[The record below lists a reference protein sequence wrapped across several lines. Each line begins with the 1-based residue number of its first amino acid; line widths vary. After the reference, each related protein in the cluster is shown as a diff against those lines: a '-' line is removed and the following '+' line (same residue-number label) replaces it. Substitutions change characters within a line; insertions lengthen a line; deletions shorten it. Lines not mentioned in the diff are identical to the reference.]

1 MDSEAGDAHCQRLH
15 ATWSL
20 VYCSPAARPAPP
32 PLLAADPASRGLIL
46 VDAAGAGAALRLSLS
61 IDGGAGSESLLSLGN
76 FVLSSTPAGEFE
88 VRAPDG
94 RTALSV
100 DAAGAVSVHGQLH
113 ARGSLRVDGKLNYLG
128 LSQWFLARA
137 ESFEASCSAWSNCTR
152 TSCGA
157 IRMLGGYGA
166 FAGGEVPS
174 PAQFRRNS
182 AQFSDAAATTTQVS
196 KLFVRLDTPHTE
208 LRLKATFHYIDR
220 WEARRRARVDSQ
232 FVWAESYTL
241 PPAAEGVNLCGG
253 DAPENRFAVAIDAVV
268 PHNSTVAN
276 ILFGTTLDAP
286 ATHAS
291 WGVSDLQLFLR

>member
-1 MDSEAGDAHCQRLH
+1 MRPFSTQVGGTHQPAPQLDSEAADGPL
-15 ATWSL
+15 
-20 VYCSPAARPAPP
+20 PAPP
-32 PLLAADPASRGLIL
+32 RHMVASLLLAG
-46 VDAAGAGAALRLSLS
+46 GTTGAALHSSSPTSLLEASSSLTPPSADAALNVSSLS

-76 FVLSSTPAGEFE
+76 FVLSSTPAGDFE

-166 FAGGEVPS
+166 FAGGEVPPS
-174 PAQFRRNS
+174 PANSGAIRRNS
-182 AQFSDAAATTTQVS
+182 LTPRATTAPRCRSSSCAST
-196 KLFVRLDTPHTE
+196 RRTP
-208 LRLKATFHYIDR
+208 
-220 WEARRRARVDSQ
+220 
-232 FVWAESYTL
+232 
-241 PPAAEGVNLCGG
+241 NCG
-253 DAPENRFAVAIDAVV
+253 
-268 PHNSTVAN
+268 
-276 ILFGTTLDAP
+276 
-286 ATHAS
+286 
-291 WGVSDLQLFLR
+291 

>member
-1 MDSEAGDAHCQRLH
+1 MVA
-15 ATWSL
+15 SL
-20 VYCSPAARPAPP
+20 
-32 PLLAADPASRGLIL
+32 LLAG
-46 VDAAGAGAALRLSLS
+46 GTAGAALHSSQPTSLLEASSSLTPPSADAALNVSSLS

-166 FAGGEVPS
+166 FAGGEVPPS
-174 PAQFRRNS
+174 PAQFRRNP
-182 AQFSDAAATTTQVS
+182 AQFSDAAHQPPLPGVKA
-196 KLFVRLDTPHTE
+196 
-208 LRLKATFHYIDR
+208 LRAPRHAAHRI
-220 WEARRRARVDSQ
+220 
-232 FVWAESYTL
+232 
-241 PPAAEGVNLCGG
+241 AAEGNL
-253 DAPENRFAVAIDAVV
+253 PL
-268 PHNSTVAN
+268 H
-276 ILFGTTLDAP
+276 
-286 ATHAS
+286 
-291 WGVSDLQLFLR
+291 

>member
-1 MDSEAGDAHCQRLH
+1 MVA
-15 ATWSL
+15 SL
-20 VYCSPAARPAPP
+20 
-32 PLLAADPASRGLIL
+32 LLAGGS
-46 VDAAGAGAALRLSLS
+46 AGAALHSSPPTSLLEASSSLTPPSADAALNVSSLS

-76 FVLSSTPAGEFE
+76 FVLSSTPTGEFE

-166 FAGGEVPS
+166 FAGGEVPPS
-174 PAQFRRNS
+174 PAQFRRNP
-182 AQFSDAAATTTQVS
+182 AQFSDAARHHPPRCRSSSCAST
-196 KLFVRLDTPHTE
+196 RRTP
-208 LRLKATFHYIDR
+208 
-220 WEARRRARVDSQ
+220 
-232 FVWAESYTL
+232 
-241 PPAAEGVNLCGG
+241 NCG
-253 DAPENRFAVAIDAVV
+253 
-268 PHNSTVAN
+268 
-276 ILFGTTLDAP
+276 
-286 ATHAS
+286 
-291 WGVSDLQLFLR
+291 

>member
-1 MDSEAGDAHCQRLH
+1 MVA
-15 ATWSL
+15 SL
-20 VYCSPAARPAPP
+20 
-32 PLLAADPASRGLIL
+32 LLAGGS
-46 VDAAGAGAALRLSLS
+46 AGAALHSSQPTSLLEASSSLTPPSADAALNVSSLS

-100 DAAGAVSVHGQLH
+100 DAAGAVSAHGQLH

-166 FAGGEVPS
+166 FAGGEVRPS
-174 PAQFRRNS
+174 PRNSSATRRNS
-182 AQFSDAAATTTQVS
+182 LTPPTNHRSQVS

-220 WEARRRARVDSQ
+220 WEGASAYARVDSQ

-276 ILFGTTLDAP
+276 ILFGATLDAA

>member
-1 MDSEAGDAHCQRLH
+1 MVA
-15 ATWSL
+15 SL
-20 VYCSPAARPAPP
+20 
-32 PLLAADPASRGLIL
+32 LLAG
-46 VDAAGAGAALRLSLS
+46 GTAGAALHSSSPTSLLEASSSLTPPSADAALNVSSLS
-61 IDGGAGSESLLSLGN
+61 IDGGEGSESLLSLGN

-174 PAQFRRNS
+174 PVPSPAQSGAIRRNS
-182 AQFSDAAATTTQVS
+182 AQFSHAARHHRSQVS

-220 WEARRRARVDSQ
+220 WEGASAYARVDSQ

-276 ILFGTTLDAP
+276 ILFGATLDAA

>member
-1 MDSEAGDAHCQRLH
+1 MVA
-15 ATWSL
+15 SL
-20 VYCSPAARPAPP
+20 
-32 PLLAADPASRGLIL
+32 LLAG
-46 VDAAGAGAALRLSLS
+46 GTAGAALHSSSPTSLLEASSSLTPPSADAALNVSSLS

-166 FAGGEVPS
+166 FAGGEVPPS
-174 PAQFRRNS
+174 PSPFRRNS
-182 AQFSDAAATTTQVS
+182 AQFADAAHHHRSQVS

-220 WEARRRARVDSQ
+220 WEGASAYARVDSQ

-276 ILFGTTLDAP
+276 ILFGATLGAA

>member
-1 MDSEAGDAHCQRLH
+1 MVA
-15 ATWSL
+15 SL
-20 VYCSPAARPAPP
+20 
-32 PLLAADPASRGLIL
+32 LLAG
-46 VDAAGAGAALRLSLS
+46 GTAGAALHSSPPTSLLEASSSLTPPSADAALNVSSLS

-166 FAGGEVPS
+166 FAGGEVPPS
-174 PAQFRRNS
+174 PAQFRRTS
-182 AQFSDAAATTTQVS
+182 AQFSHAAHHHRSQVS

-220 WEARRRARVDSQ
+220 WEGASAYARVDSQ

-276 ILFGTTLDAP
+276 ILFGATLDAA

>member
-1 MDSEAGDAHCQRLH
+1 MVASLLFAGG
-15 ATWSL
+15 T
-20 VYCSPAARPAPP
+20 
-32 PLLAADPASRGLIL
+32 
-46 VDAAGAGAALRLSLS
+46 AGAALHSSQPTSLLEASSSLTPPSADAALNVSSLS
-61 IDGGAGSESLLSLGN
+61 IDGGAGSESLLSLGS

-174 PAQFRRNS
+174 PAQSGATRRNS
-182 AQFSDAAATTTQVS
+182 PNAAHHHRSQVS

-220 WEARRRARVDSQ
+220 WEGASAYARVDSQ

-276 ILFGTTLDAP
+276 ILFGATLDAP

>member
-1 MDSEAGDAHCQRLH
+1 MVASILFAGG
-15 ATWSL
+15 T
-20 VYCSPAARPAPP
+20 
-32 PLLAADPASRGLIL
+32 
-46 VDAAGAGAALRLSLS
+46 AGAALHSSSPTSLLEASSSLTPPSADAALNVSSLS

-166 FAGGEVPS
+166 FAGGEVRPS
-174 PAQFRRNS
+174 PAQFRR
-182 AQFSDAAATTTQVS
+182 A
-196 KLFVRLDTPHTE
+196 
-208 LRLKATFHYIDR
+208 
-220 WEARRRARVDSQ
+220 
-232 FVWAESYTL
+232 
-241 PPAAEGVNLCGG
+241 
-253 DAPENRFAVAIDAVV
+253 AVARAIPAQCG
-268 PHNSTVAN
+268 A
-276 ILFGTTLDAP
+276 IL
-286 ATHAS
+286 
-291 WGVSDLQLFLR
+291 

>member
-1 MDSEAGDAHCQRLH
+1 MVA
-15 ATWSL
+15 SL
-20 VYCSPAARPAPP
+20 
-32 PLLAADPASRGLIL
+32 LLAG
-46 VDAAGAGAALRLSLS
+46 GTAGAALHSSPPTSLLEASSSLTPPSADAALNVSSLS

-157 IRMLGGYGA
+157 IRILGGYGA
-166 FAGGEVPS
+166 FAGGE
-174 PAQFRRNS
+174 
-182 AQFSDAAATTTQVS
+182 VS

-220 WEARRRARVDSQ
+220 WEGASAYARVDSQ

-276 ILFGTTLDAP
+276 ILFGATLDAP

>member
-1 MDSEAGDAHCQRLH
+1 MVA
-15 ATWSL
+15 SL
-20 VYCSPAARPAPP
+20 
-32 PLLAADPASRGLIL
+32 LLAG
-46 VDAAGAGAALRLSLS
+46 GTAGAALHSSQPTSLLEASSSLTPPSADAALNVSSLS

-76 FVLSSTPAGEFE
+76 FVLSSTPAGDFE

-100 DAAGAVSVHGQLH
+100 DTAGAVSVHGQLH

-166 FAGGEVPS
+166 FAGGEVPPS

-182 AQFSDAAATTTQVS
+182 AQFSDAAHHHRSQVS

-220 WEARRRARVDSQ
+220 WEGASAYARVDSQ

-276 ILFGTTLDAP
+276 ILFGATLDAP

>member
-1 MDSEAGDAHCQRLH
+1 MVASLLFAGG
-15 ATWSL
+15 T
-20 VYCSPAARPAPP
+20 
-32 PLLAADPASRGLIL
+32 
-46 VDAAGAGAALRLSLS
+46 AGAALHSSQPTSLLEASSSLTPPSADAALNVSSLS

-166 FAGGEVPS
+166 FAGGEVPPS
-174 PAQFRRNS
+174 RNS
-182 AQFSDAAATTTQVS
+182 GAIPAQFSDTARHHRSQVS

-220 WEARRRARVDSQ
+220 WEGASAYARVDSQ

-276 ILFGTTLDAP
+276 ILFGATLDAP

>member
-1 MDSEAGDAHCQRLH
+1 MVA
-15 ATWSL
+15 SL
-20 VYCSPAARPAPP
+20 
-32 PLLAADPASRGLIL
+32 LLAGGS
-46 VDAAGAGAALRLSLS
+46 AGAALHSSSPTSLLEASSSLTPPIADAALNVSSLS

-166 FAGGEVPS
+166 FAGGEVPPS
-174 PAQFRRNS
+174 PAQFRRAGVARAIPPQS
-182 AQFSDAAATTTQVS
+182 GAIFSRRHHHRSQVS

-220 WEARRRARVDSQ
+220 WEGASAYARVDSQ
-232 FVWAESYTL
+232 FVWAESYAL

-276 ILFGTTLDAP
+276 ILFGATLDAP

>member
-1 MDSEAGDAHCQRLH
+1 MVA
-15 ATWSL
+15 SL
-20 VYCSPAARPAPP
+20 
-32 PLLAADPASRGLIL
+32 LLAG
-46 VDAAGAGAALRLSLS
+46 GTAGAALHSSQPTSLLEASSSLTPPSADAALNVSSLS

-166 FAGGEVPS
+166 FAGGEVPPS

-182 AQFSDAAATTTQVS
+182 AQFSDAARHHRSQVS

-220 WEARRRARVDSQ
+220 WEGASAYARVDSQ

-276 ILFGTTLDAP
+276 ILFGATLDAP

>member
-1 MDSEAGDAHCQRLH
+1 MVA
-15 ATWSL
+15 SL
-20 VYCSPAARPAPP
+20 
-32 PLLAADPASRGLIL
+32 LLAGGT
-46 VDAAGAGAALRLSLS
+46 VGAALHSSPPTSLLEASSSLTPPSADAALNVSSLS

-166 FAGGEVPS
+166 FAGGEVPPS

-182 AQFSDAAATTTQVS
+182 AQFSHAAHHRSQVS

-220 WEARRRARVDSQ
+220 WEGASAYARVDSQ

-276 ILFGTTLDAP
+276 ILFGATLDAP